1 MRTDDLICHRADD
14 YIFFE
19 MNNSQNSIQIND
31 AQLLHFCK
39 FLEKA
44 ARSKKYID
52 LEGFP
57 GMYIALEDQD
67 EGTRNLCLI
76 SGKTYMVYNLP
87 VKQLKNWAKFLRDN
101 K

>member
-57 GMYIALEDQD
+57 
-67 EGTRNLCLI
+67 
-76 SGKTYMVYNLP
+76 
-87 VKQLKNWAKFLRDN
+87 
-101 K
+101 